1 MYRVI
6 AKLGIAAA
14 MGIYAFTASHFFINR
29 LINSVTAD
37 FLRALGLQ

>member
-1 MYRVI
+1 MYRII

-14 MGIYAFTASHFFINR
+14 MGIYALPASHFINH
-29 LINSVTAD
+29 LISNVTAD